1 MATLKAE
8 KLALKSTTTKPSS
21 SRRYSTQQYTPT
33 THTTISNRNQK
44 NLHSWVN
51 ASFNSNN
58 NNNNNGN
65 GGKNSS
71 KNPSTASTVS
81 SSAKT
86 ASSKPKP
93 FPKLLPL
100 SRESSQ
106 SSSSSDNNNNNN
118 SSTNKEAVHRRLV
131 NLFADINA
139 FFAYKASSDA
149 AAAAA
154 STSGPGG
161 GRGGGGDHQHRATTA
176 TSTSSIA
183 HCRLRPLISRA
194 DALLA
199 RLDALLDDDA
209 VLELLEDSTALGKLR
224 EYRLK
229 LELRANTLGQ
239 LLEKRETR
247 VKASQEEKAVAVAV
261 EVNFDWLLI
270 SFSNM
275 CVHFLIR
282 S

>member
-33 THTTISNRNQK
+33 THTTFSNRNQK

-58 NNNNNGN
+58 NNNTGN

-106 SSSSSDNNNNNN
+106 SSSSSAGNNND
-118 SSTNKEAVHRRLV
+118 SSSNKEAVHRRLV

-139 FFAYKASSDA
+139 FFAYKASSDV
-149 AAAAA
+149 AAAA

-161 GRGGGGDHQHRATTA
+161 GRGSGGDHQHQTTA
-176 TSTSSIA
+176 TSTSTSSIA
-183 HCRLRPLISRA
+183 HCRLRPLINRA

-229 LELRANTLGQ
+229 LELRANTFGQ

-247 VKASQEEKAVAVAV
+247 VKASQEEKAMAVAV
-261 EVNFDWLLI
+261 EVNFDK
-270 SFSNM
+270 
-275 CVHFLIR
+275 FLITFL
-282 S
+282 

>member
-8 KLALKSTTTKPSS
+8 KLALKSTTAKPSS

-33 THTTISNRNQK
+33 THTTFSNRNQK

-51 ASFNSNN
+51 ASFNNN
-58 NNNNNGN
+58 GNNNNGN
-65 GGKNSS
+65 GGKSSS

-106 SSSSSDNNNNNN
+106 SSSSSGNNNN

-149 AAAAA
+149 AAAA

-161 GRGGGGDHQHRATTA
+161 GRGGGGDHQHQA

-183 HCRLRPLISRA
+183 NCRLRPLINRA

-229 LELRANTLGQ
+229 LELRANTFGQ

-247 VKASQEEKAVAVAV
+247 VKAQEEKAVAVAV
-261 EVNFDWLLI
+261 EVSFDRLLI